1 LVRGD
6 AGQRALAAASM
17 GWAPAQAAA
26 GTAWM
31 PPFLAAMLDDPY
43 SAVRFTAARALR
55 TLPGFASVE
64 YDPVGTPSE
73 WRRAQVDTVRRWRS
87 APAPS
92 TARPELL
99 FTAADAAALR
109 ALQGERD
116 DRPVSLRE

>member
-1 LVRGD
+1 
-6 AGQRALAAASM
+6 
-17 GWAPAQAAA
+17 
-26 GTAWM
+26 
-31 PPFLAAMLDDPY
+31 MLDDPY

-73 WRRAQVDTVRRWRS
+73 WRRAQVDTVRRWRI
-87 APAPS
+87 ALAPS

-99 FTAADAAALR
+99 FTAAGAVDAAALR